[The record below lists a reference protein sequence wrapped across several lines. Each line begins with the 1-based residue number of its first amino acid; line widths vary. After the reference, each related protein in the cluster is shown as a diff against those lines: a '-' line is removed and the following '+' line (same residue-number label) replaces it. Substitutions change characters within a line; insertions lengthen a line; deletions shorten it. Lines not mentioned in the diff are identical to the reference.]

1 MIETPRIVD
10 TEAHM
15 AAVIHLTVPRDEIQ
29 DVMGPAFQELID
41 VVTAQGIAP
50 AGPWFTHHLRL
61 DPDVFDF
68 EVGLP
73 VTTAV
78 AAEGR
83 VKPGWLPAGRV
94 AQTVYH
100 GDYEELGVAWAEFDA
115 WIAAQGYTPG
125 PDVWERY
132 LTGPDTGP
140 DPADWRTELNRPL
153 VGPA

>member
-10 TEAHM
+10 TEAQM
-15 AAVIHLTVPRDEIQ
+15 AAVIHLTIPRDQIQ

-41 VVTAQGIAP
+41 VVTAQGIVP

-73 VTTAV
+73 VVTAV

-94 AQTVYH
+94 ARTVHH

-115 WIAAQGYTPG
+115 WITAQGYTPG

-132 LTGPDTGP
+132 LTGPDTSA

-153 VGPA
+153 VEPA

>member
-10 TEAHM
+10 TEAQM
-15 AAVIHLTVPRDEIQ
+15 AAVIHLTVSRDEIQ
-29 DVMGPAFQELID
+29 DVMGPAFQELLD

-83 VKPGWLPAGRV
+83 VRPGWLPAGRV

-132 LTGPDTGP
+132 LTGPDTSP

>member
-10 TEAHM
+10 TEAQM

-29 DVMGPAFQELID
+29 DVMGPAFQELLD

-132 LTGPDTGP
+132 LTGPGTSP